1 MFYVGFLYRY
11 LHIQIS
17 IISILQFC
25 VVIIVQFTA
34 NRSWPTFQ
42 RRERIWLLVIQRA
55 KPCSENPSLK
65 WIEKELPNKNKSH
78 TMSSYIFNSK
88 HQGNICNTHVEIKL
102 TIVLSDVHSSTSVTL
117 LLPLCLLGICRPL
130 LHSSCIHPTKKK
142 LKKHQQSSRQ
152 HNIFIF
158 FW

>member
-1 MFYVGFLYRY
+1 MYDTESDSNIICFSGSILGMFYVGFLYRY

-25 VVIIVQFTA
+25 VVIIVSFTA

-88 HQGNICNTHVEIKL
+88 HQGHICNTHVEIKL
-102 TIVLSDVHSSTSVTL
+102 TIVLSDVQFYQCHAVVASL
-117 LLPLCLLGICRPL
+117 LVGHL
-130 LHSSCIHPTKKK
+130 
-142 LKKHQQSSRQ
+142 
-152 HNIFIF
+152 
-158 FW
+158 